1 MAADGSMPSPS
12 PPSSPRSGWRGA
24 DAYLQWSN
32 SYYTWRVACTSVLS
46 LGSLLLLCSTS
57 EQGVVLSI
65 WIGLQALN
73 VSLGLAALPFVSL
86 YRVRVHSAEDS
97 TGTGPSTAT
106 TSEQLLGSSFSLSR
120 SAFDAPGVTLERT
133 LALAVFE
140 AIVVVQT
147 VSLTWIVVLMLGVYW
162 AFGDLTEDGVWAIWT
177 DPTSYVTLLA
187 ILTIALH
194 AQQFD
199 RLRAHQQLQLGA
211 GLEEDELMAVAP
223 TALAAVN
230 GAAAGDAG
238 TVDTADKNT
247 AAPSGVDTPILQS
260 NHVDSYLTLNQ
271 ELHPW
276 ATTQNSVRTVEKQ
289 LRGAL
294 YDAAASGNCAAVEK
308 LLERAQHVLGSKM
321 QLDMLFNRMYTTPTL
336 VCWMFSHRTLNP
348 LHVACRAGD
357 VRVVTVLLEA
367 GLNPN
372 FLDKISGATLNLE
385 LLYELCQLRVKKVTH
400 ILGAPLHVAAL
411 HGHTQVIDLLAKFG
425 ANLDTLARSSFFSR
439 SMRVT
444 PIFLA
449 DSADVVECLI
459 RHRANILLVPG
470 GGNAASTTV
479 LQRAQLSGRRELA
492 TVLEEWG
499 ADVALTPLHEAAA
512 AGNLAA
518 VQHLLSWGISPDILG
533 EFQRGVNNRT
543 PLHWAAVMGRH
554 RVISELVKR
563 GADVNA
569 KDSHGRTPLHWAAR
583 HNYAGAVEELLA
595 VDADYLQLD
604 HDGMTPLAFAVDG
617 GLLRGDCVELFVRFG
632 AYVNALV
639 PNEVEE
645 TPLHIALR
653 LGYKDTALALLVEG
667 KADLYEL
674 NGDGRR
680 AVECCASAEL
690 QYAVKVAGSCV
701 DVVLSFDP
709 VFRAFA
715 ERVRAG
721 IEQNFMTVYMRNQ
734 AEDTVGRNGGGA
746 SEISLE
752 VMKNASAIVCMLS
765 EGYAQSVLCMDEL
778 AFAKQHEV
786 PVVPISCES
795 VKMSEELQ
803 LFVFTRQIV
812 PFGQAVTSH
821 HSKMVDI
828 SDDGSTSSDT
838 STIDHVEFEIDEDK
852 FQASLR
858 SLIDGLRDEVEM
870 HRLGG
875 DRDLAQMMA
884 SKKSMDSETSTTKV
898 GVQDVRLRIHSKTL
912 NGVFHFVRFE
922 SNKTREAIEF
932 IASNGINQSLR
943 ILPCTGGGA
952 HKYGRAFNEMAGIE
966 LEKYDEIECTIL
978 GLHLLL
984 TTLSDEVYTFEVVDF
999 NSLAASRVKIIQTDV
1014 NEDVYPYL
1022 LVSIGSGVSVL
1033 YVKGPGD
1040 YERSVLHAGRLGADR
1055 FNQSAGQILSAIH
1068 NTCPPLR
1075 ERTRSATMSAAKGKK
1090 KDHEDMLAR
1099 LVRDLESKK
1108 TLCRVKDYAGVSLE
1122 QLNQHVQKLG
1132 PLVHP
1137 TLGEQP
1143 GFFVDEGR
1151 FIPFRTVVFGRCVI
1165 APHICKALLNW
1176 AGWSGHGGRVTDA
1189 GDYVLDGTTLRVPD
1203 VAYVPRD
1210 EARQLTE
1217 AQQWTR
1223 GGEPFAPTFVVEI
1236 DTLTGPDSK
1245 LDALDDK
1252 MRLEYFPHGVQL
1264 GWLIDPKNK
1273 IMYEYKRYARGDRL
1287 VWRVGDSAWR
1297 RLDGGTVLPGFTL
1310 SCEALDG
1317 VLDQESGSSSEEE
1330 VDIVCGVRLR
1340 TYGEYAAHAESHR
1353 SESAERAKLR
1363 ARRRANRANH

>member
-1 MAADGSMPSPS
+1 MAALTS
-12 PPSSPRSGWRGA
+12 PPAPPPSDGGGSRWRGT

-32 SYYTWRVACTSVLS
+32 SYYTWRVAGTALLS
-46 LGSLLLLCSTS
+46 LGSLLLLFFTS
-57 EQGVVLSI
+57 KEGVVLDM
-65 WIGLQALN
+65 WLGLQTLN
-73 VSLGLAALPFVSL
+73 VSLGLAALPSVPL
-86 YRVRVHSAEDS
+86 YRVRETEAPGTDADASA
-97 TGTGPSTAT
+97 TAT
-106 TSEQLLGSSFSLSR
+106 TSEQLLGARAVSSFSLSR

-147 VSLTWIVVLMLGVYW
+147 VSLTWIVVLMLSVYW
-162 AFGDLTEDGVWAIWT
+162 AFGELTGQGVWAIWT

-194 AQQFD
+194 TQQFD

-223 TALAAVN
+223 TALAA
-230 GAAAGDAG
+230 GAGADADPTG
-238 TVDTADKNT
+238 DKNT
-247 AAPSGVDTPILQS
+247 PRSGVNTPILQS

-276 ATTQNSVRTVEKQ
+276 ATTQNTVRTVERQ

-308 LLERAQHVLGSKM
+308 LLERAEHVLGSKV
-321 QLDMLFNRMYTTPTL
+321 QLDMLLNRMYTTPTL
-336 VCWMFSHRTLNP
+336 VCWMFSHRTHNP

-357 VRVVTVLLEA
+357 VRVVAVLLEA

-372 FLDKISGATLNLE
+372 FLDKISGATFNLE

-411 HGHTQVIDLLAKFG
+411 HGHTQVIDLLVKFG
-425 ANLDTLARSSFFSR
+425 ANLDIIARSSFFSR

-470 GGNAASTTV
+470 SGNAASTTV
-479 LQRAQLSGRRELA
+479 LQRAQLAGRRELA

-533 EFQRGVNNRT
+533 EFQRGVNSRT
-543 PLHWAAVMGRH
+543 PLHWAAVMGRQ
-554 RVISELVKR
+554 RVISELVKH

-632 AYVNALV
+632 ADVDAIV
-639 PNEVEE
+639 PNDIEE

-653 LGYKDTALALLVEG
+653 LGYKETALALLVEG
-667 KADLYEL
+667 KADLYAL

-690 QYAVKVAGSCV
+690 QYAVKVAGGCV

-721 IEQNFMTVYMRNQ
+721 IEQNFMTVYMRSEL
-734 AEDTVGRNGGGA
+734 EDANGKAGGGA
-746 SEISLE
+746 SEESLD
-752 VMKNASAIVCMLS
+752 VMKHASAIVCMLS

-803 LFVFTRQIV
+803 VFVFTRQIV

-821 HSKMVDI
+821 HFKSAE
-828 SDDGSTSSDT
+828 SSEDGSTSSD
-838 STIDHVEFEIDEDK
+838 SSAVDHVEFEIDEDK

-875 DRDLAQMMA
+875 DRDFTQMMA
-884 SKKSMDSETSTTKV
+884 SKHQPLGRAATLRRRRMDEIVNAVIVRGSGRRNTFGGGPTFSIFVSHGDCHRDFVTRLCTELRRHQLPFVVDSMTNVSSTK
-898 GVQDVRLRIHSKTL
+898 
-912 NGVFHFVRFE
+912 E
-922 SNKTREAIEF
+922 
-932 IASNGINQSLR
+932 R
-943 ILPCTGGGA
+943 ILA
-952 HKYGRAFNEMAGIE
+952 AKDA
-966 LEKYDEIECTIL
+966 IL
-978 GLHLLL
+978 QSSVFLVV
-984 TTLSDEVYTFEVVDF
+984 LS
-999 NSLAASRVKIIQTDV
+999 
-1014 NEDVYPYL
+1014 
-1022 LVSIGSGVSVL
+1022 
-1033 YVKGPGD
+1033 
-1040 YERSVLHAGRLGADR
+1040 ERSVKTELVSDQLAFAEDKGKTIVPIYFSKRPRGVDSTLGRLFEREGRAYIFSSDISYGR
-1055 FNQSAGQILSAIH
+1055 GFGELLH
-1068 NTCPPLR
+1068 DLR
-1075 ERTRSATMSAAKGKK
+1075 TGDSDDTRPSG
-1090 KDHEDMLAR
+1090 
-1099 LVRDLESKK
+1099 
-1108 TLCRVKDYAGVSLE
+1108 AGVSL
-1122 QLNQHVQKLG
+1122 LSS
-1132 PLVHP
+1132 P
-1137 TLGEQP
+1137 
-1143 GFFVDEGR
+1143 
-1151 FIPFRTVVFGRCVI
+1151 
-1165 APHICKALLNW
+1165 
-1176 AGWSGHGGRVTDA
+1176 
-1189 GDYVLDGTTLRVPD
+1189 
-1203 VAYVPRD
+1203 VAQ
-1210 EARQLTE
+1210 A
-1217 AQQWTR
+1217 A
-1223 GGEPFAPTFVVEI
+1223 A
-1236 DTLTGPDSK
+1236 
-1245 LDALDDK
+1245 
-1252 MRLEYFPHGVQL
+1252 
-1264 GWLIDPKNK
+1264 
-1273 IMYEYKRYARGDRL
+1273 
-1287 VWRVGDSAWR
+1287 R
-1297 RLDGGTVLPGFTL
+1297 RLLQNSKIL
-1310 SCEALDG
+1310 N
-1317 VLDQESGSSSEEE
+1317 GSSKQ
-1330 VDIVCGVRLR
+1330 RP
-1340 TYGEYAAHAESHR
+1340 
-1353 SESAERAKLR
+1353 RASVG
-1363 ARRRANRANH
+1363 

>member
-73 VSLGLAALPFVSL
+73 VSLGLAALPFMSL

-276 ATTQNSVRTVEKQ
+276 ATTQNSVCTVEKQ

-721 IEQNFMTVYMRNQ
+721 IEQNFMTVYMRSQ

-752 VMKNASAIVCMLS
+752 SSGSTFIAELEGIQKGESQTTSCQCWLISLMRVICPWALLIHGMGWSDARFDHVAEQWSADSSAVHVVSLIFAASCLS
-765 EGYAQSVLCMDEL
+765 E
-778 AFAKQHEV
+778 
-786 PVVPISCES
+786 
-795 VKMSEELQ
+795 
-803 LFVFTRQIV
+803 
-812 PFGQAVTSH
+812 
-821 HSKMVDI
+821 
-828 SDDGSTSSDT
+828 
-838 STIDHVEFEIDEDK
+838 
-852 FQASLR
+852 
-858 SLIDGLRDEVEM
+858 
-870 HRLGG
+870 
-875 DRDLAQMMA
+875 
-884 SKKSMDSETSTTKV
+884 DSETSTTKV

-1099 LVRDLESKK
+1099 L
-1108 TLCRVKDYAGVSLE
+1108 
-1122 QLNQHVQKLG
+1122 LNQHVQKLG

-1203 VAYVPRD
+1203 VVYVPRD